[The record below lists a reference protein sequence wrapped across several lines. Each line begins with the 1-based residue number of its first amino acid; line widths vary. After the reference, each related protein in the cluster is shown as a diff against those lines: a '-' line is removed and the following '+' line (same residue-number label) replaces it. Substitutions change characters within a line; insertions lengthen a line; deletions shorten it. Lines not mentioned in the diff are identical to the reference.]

1 MKNLHQLGTAL
12 LAEHD
17 TILQSWR
24 TQVRTLGSAKH
35 LDAPTLNDHI
45 PGWLRIFAGKL
56 LAFGQVEASSAA
68 TGPVAHGVQR
78 FDDGFD
84 IEEVVAEYNILR
96 DCVYEFAEGH
106 ALELR
111 GESRRVVDRM
121 FDESTGLAVK
131 SFAESQAH
139 EVERRRVE
147 HLAFVVHDLRT
158 PLSAITYAT
167 AILERRLP
175 AETRDADTARLLKT
189 LARNARQ
196 LDALVTHVLQ
206 ENTQLLTE
214 LGVKVERRTF
224 DFWPVVETL
233 LQDLQALADK
243 SATRLVNVVPDELEL
258 TADATLVRRILQ
270 NLVTN
275 ALEYAPGGEVTI
287 GAREPGG
294 GQPVECWVSDNGA
307 GVPASRIDSVFLPL
321 ETDPGRD
328 GIGLGLAIVKTFVEA
343 HHGTVTVESVE
354 GRGATFRFT
363 LPRMAPVPATTA
375 AVPA

>member
-1 MKNLHQLGTAL
+1 LKNLHLLGTAL
-12 LAEHD
+12 LHEHD
-17 TILQSWR
+17 AILLRWR
-24 TQVRTLGSAKH
+24 AQVRTLDSAKH
-35 LDAPTLNDHI
+35 LDTPTLNDHI
-45 PGWLRIFAGKL
+45 PGWLRMFAGKL
-56 LAFGQVEASSAA
+56 LAFGHAEAPTAE

-96 DCVYEFAEGH
+96 DCVYEFAESH
-106 ALELR
+106 AFELR
-111 GESRRVVDRM
+111 GEARRVVDGL
-121 FDESTGLAVK
+121 FDDSTGLAVK
-131 SFAESQAH
+131 SFAESQAR

-158 PLSAITYAT
+158 PLSAITLAA

-175 AETRDADTARLLKT
+175 PDARDADTARLLKT

-214 LGVKVERRTF
+214 LGIKVERRTF
-224 DFWPVVETL
+224 DFWPVVEAL

-243 SATRLVNVVPDELEL
+243 SATRLVNAVPDELEL

-275 ALEYAPGGEVTI
+275 ALEYAPGGTVTI
-287 GAREPGG
+287 GARDPGG

-307 GVPASRIDSVFLPL
+307 GIPASRIDSVFEPL
-321 ETDPGRD
+321 ETDPARD

-363 LPRMAPVPATTA
+363 LPR
-375 AVPA
+375 AVPAPSTQAAVTA

>member
-12 LAEHD
+12 LDEHD
-17 TILQSWR
+17 TILQRWR
-24 TQVRTLGSAKH
+24 TQVRTLDSAKH
-35 LDAPTLNDHI
+35 LDTPTLNDHI
-45 PGWLRIFAGKL
+45 PGWLRTFAGKL
-56 LAFGQVEASSAA
+56 LAFGQAEAPAAA
-68 TGPVAHGVQR
+68 TGPAAHGVQR

-84 IEEVVAEYNILR
+84 IEEVVGEYNILR

-106 ALELR
+106 GLELR
-111 GESRRVVDRM
+111 GESRRVVDRV

-139 EVERRRVE
+139 QVERRRVE

-287 GAREPGG
+287 GARDPGG

-307 GVPASRIDSVFLPL
+307 GIPASRIDAVFRPL
-321 ETDPGRD
+321 ETDPERD

-363 LPRMAPVPATTA
+363 LPRTAPALVTAT

>member
-1 MKNLHQLGTAL
+1 MKNLHELGTAL
-12 LAEHD
+12 LHD
-17 TILQSWR
+17 HDLILQRWR
-24 TQVRTLGSAKH
+24 EQVRTLDSAKH
-35 LDAPTLNDHI
+35 LDTPTLNDHI
-45 PGWLRIFAGKL
+45 PGWLRMFAGKL
-56 LAFGQVEASSAA
+56 LAFGHAEAPTAA

-96 DCVYEFAEGH
+96 ECVYEFAEQQG
-106 ALELR
+106 LEIR
-111 GESRRVVDRM
+111 GDSRRVIDGV

-158 PLSAITYAT
+158 PLSAITFAA
-167 AILERRLP
+167 AILERRIP
-175 AETRDADTARLLKT
+175 PETRDADTARLLKT

-224 DFWPVVETL
+224 DFWPVVESL
-233 LQDLQALADK
+233 FQDLQALADK
-243 SATRLVNVVPDELEL
+243 SATRLVNAVPDDLDL

-275 ALEYAPGGEVTI
+275 ALEYAPGGTVTI
-287 GAREPGG
+287 GARDPGN

-307 GVPASRIDSVFLPL
+307 GIPASRIDSVFKPL
-321 ETDPGRD
+321 ETDPGRE

-354 GRGATFRFT
+354 GRGATFRFS
-363 LPRMAPVPATTA
+363 LPR
-375 AVPA
+375 AVPVAEATSAVSA